1 MLEEQQQMLAQQ
13 QAAIAEQQARIAQEM
28 ARMEMQAPPEDE
40 FGVHDVDDDEPE
52 QPMGEAPTIDDGV
65 M

>member
-28 ARMEMQAPPEDE
+28 ARMEMQALPED